1 MATETRTPPRIPLA
15 GPRIAVAFALG
26 RPELSSRLLRSKGKI
41 ATAKIPGWGES
52 TVVSDPALVKQIFTG
67 KPDALHVGEVSP
79 LASTL
84 GPGSIF
90 ALDEDRH
97 LAERRLM
104 LPPFHGARMGSYE
117 RIFEEE
123 ALAEMATWP
132 VDQDFETLTPF
143 MRITLS
149 AILRTVFGA
158 EDEEFDAL
166 HRVLPPLVKVGSILT
181 AAPPLQRDF
190 GGRGLWAR
198 FKRLRAEYDEIV
210 DRLIDKHRADPELE
224 NRSDVLALLLQARY
238 EDGSAMTRS
247 QLSDE
252 LLTVLVAGHETTA
265 ATLAWAVERLRRHP
279 ELLGRLAAEA
289 RAGGSKLREATIWEV
304 QRTRPVIVAVD
315 RFTTRP
321 FALGDFEVPARR
333 AIIIDF
339 LGLHNDPALF
349 PEPARFNPDRF
360 LDAPPDTYS
369 WVPFGGGVRRCLGA
383 AFAKLEMDV
392 VLRMLVSRCQ
402 IVPTDAADERWRFRG
417 VAFQPRSGGVLRVRS
432 VDLAPLDATSADGEP
447 EAALAA
453 T

>member
-1 MATETRTPPRIPLA
+1 MARR
-15 GPRIAVAFALG
+15 
-26 RPELSSRLLRSKGKI
+26 KGKVSV
-41 ATAKIPGWGES
+41 AKIPGWGES
-52 TVVSDPALVKQIFTG
+52 VVVSDPALVKQIFTG

-104 LPPFHGARMGSYE
+104 LPPFHGARMGSYV

-132 VDQDFETLTPF
+132 VNEDFETLTPF

-158 EDEEFDAL
+158 EDEEFDSL
-166 HRVLPPLVKVGSILT
+166 HRVLPPLVKLGSILT
-181 AAPPLQRDF
+181 AIPPLQRDF
-190 GGRGLWAR
+190 GGRGPWSR
-198 FKRLRAEYDEIV
+198 FMRLRADYDAIV

-224 NRSDVLALLLQARY
+224 SRSDVLALLLQARY
-238 EDGSAMTRS
+238 DDGSPMTRD

-252 LLTVLVAGHETTA
+252 RLTILVAGHETTA
-265 ATLAWAVERLRRHP
+265 ASLAWAVDRLRRHP
-279 ELLGRLAAEA
+279 ELVVRLREEA
-289 RAGGSKLREATIWEV
+289 LAGGSALREATVWEV

-321 FALGDFEVPARR
+321 FALGEYEIPARR

-339 LGLHNDPALF
+339 LGLHYDPQLF
-349 PEPARFNPDRF
+349 PDPHRFYPDRF
-360 LDAPPDTYS
+360 LDSPPDTYS
-369 WVPFGGGVRRCLGA
+369 WVPFGGGVRRCVGA

-392 VLRMLVSRCQ
+392 VLRMLLTRCE
-402 IVPTDAADERWRFRG
+402 IVPTNEPDERWRFRG
-417 VAFQPRSGGVLRVRS
+417 VAFPPRDGGRLRVRAI
-432 VDLAPLDATSADGEP
+432 DLAPLDEISGEP

>member
-1 MATETRTPPRIPLA
+1 M
-15 GPRIAVAFALG
+15 
-26 RPELSSRLLRSKGKI
+26 LRSKGKI
-41 ATAKIPGWGES
+41 VTAKIPGWGES
-52 TVVSDPALVKQIFTG
+52 TIVSDPALVKQIFTG

-123 ALAEMATWP
+123 ALIEMAKWP
-132 VDQDFETLTPF
+132 VGEDFETLTPF

-166 HRVLPPLVKVGSILT
+166 HRVLPPLVKYGSILT

-190 GGRGLWAR
+190 GGRGLWTR
-198 FKRLRAEYDEIV
+198 FKKLRAEYDEIV
-210 DRLIDKHRADPELE
+210 DHLIDKHRADPELE
-224 NRSDVLALLLQARY
+224 RRSDVLALLLQARY
-238 EDGSAMTRS
+238 EDGSQMTRE

-252 LLTVLVAGHETTA
+252 LLTILVAGHETTA

-279 ELLGRLAAEA
+279 DLLARLAEEA
-289 RAGGSKLREATIWEV
+289 RAGGGKLREATIWEV

-321 FALGDFEVPARR
+321 FELGAFEVPARR

-339 LGLHNDPALF
+339 LGLHNDPELF

-369 WVPFGGGVRRCLGA
+369 WVPFGGGVRRCVGA
-383 AFAKLEMDV
+383 AFAKLEMDI
-392 VLRMLVSRCQ
+392 VLRMLLARCD
-402 IVPTDAADERWRFRG
+402 VLPTTESDERWRFRG
-417 VAFQPRSGGVLRVRS
+417 VAFQPRAGGLLNVRS
-432 VDLAPLDATSADGEP
+432 IDLSPLDAAD
-447 EAALAA
+447 AAPQAELAQA
-453 T
+453 

>member
-1 MATETRTPPRIPLA
+1 MAAETRMPPQVPFA
-15 GPRIAVAFALG
+15 APRIALAYSMG
-26 RPELSSRLLRSKGKI
+26 RPELASRMARRKGKI
-41 ATAKIPGWGES
+41 AIAKIPGWGNS
-52 TVVSDPALVKQIFTG
+52 VVVSDPALVKQIFTG

-79 LASTL
+79 LANTL

-97 LAERRLM
+97 LAERRLI
-104 LPPFHGARMGSYE
+104 LPPFHGARMGPYE

-123 ALAEMATWP
+123 ALTEMASWP
-132 VDQDFETLTPF
+132 TDEEFETLTPF

-166 HRVLPPLVKVGSILT
+166 HRILPPLVKLGSMLT
-181 AAPPLQRDF
+181 AMPPLQRDF
-190 GGRGLWAR
+190 GGRGPWTR
-198 FKRLRAEYDEIV
+198 FKQYRAEYNEVV
-210 DRLIDKHRADPELE
+210 DRLIDKHRADPQLE
-224 NRSDVLALLLQARY
+224 ERSDVLALLLQARY
-238 EDGSAMTRS
+238 DDGSPMTRD

-252 LLTVLVAGHETTA
+252 LLTILVAGHETTA
-265 ATLAWAVERLRRHP
+265 ASLAWAVDRLRRHP
-279 ELLGRLAAEA
+279 KLIDRLREEA
-289 RAGGSKLREATIWEV
+289 LASGSTLREATIWEV

-321 FALGDFEVPARR
+321 FALGDYEIPARR

-339 LGLHNDPALF
+339 LALHNDGELF
-349 PEPARFNPDRF
+349 PEPKRFNPDRF

-369 WVPFGGGVRRCLGA
+369 WVPFGGGVRRCAGA

-392 VLRMLVSRCQ
+392 VLRMLLTRCE
-402 IVPTDAADERWRFRG
+402 IVPTTKPDEKWRFRG
-417 VAFQPRSGGVLRVRS
+417 VAFQPKNGGLMRVKS
-432 VDLAPLDATSADGEP
+432 IDLAPLEEP
-447 EAALAA
+447 AAELAA